1 MLVVNFAPN
10 FVLGELFVIR
20 TTITLYTVKLRK
32 PIHAPRNC
40 CSRHICRYSASD
52 PVENKSHEAA
62 QLQPDDTGEDEKRTN
77 NVPANYS
84 LTADK
89 DTNEI
94 GASRYLQQT
103 KRSSILIH
111 AKNRRLKYQVSDEDE
126 TPSNETHI

>member
-1 MLVVNFAPN
+1 MLVVNFAPI
-10 FVLGELFVIR
+10 FVLGELFVVQ

-32 PIHAPRNC
+32 PIHAARNC
-40 CSRHICRYSASD
+40 CFRHICRYGASD

-62 QLQPDDTGEDEKRTN
+62 QLQPDDGEDEKRTN

-89 DTNEI
+89 NTNKI

-103 KRSSILIH
+103 KRSSNLIH